1 MNDDGMTFPNENG
14 LPPSVKPV
22 NVSGL
27 KDTRVELGKKV
38 RLVCRCRGHP
48 QPALAWYKD
57 GHPVRASNASRIEF
71 RKKRTSLVIPKAKLE
86 DAGRYECRA
95 TSVTGQV
102 ASAWANV
109 TVTIAPALTTRAP
122 SLSPYVPKKCPIEKY
137 CLNGGT
143 CALYDTVQELVCTC
157 AEGYKGSR
165 CENKDVYNQSNSS
178 PESWESGQPHLD
190 KYEIYR
196 CSIRVIYPGV
206 DYVCWQR
213 WVQCNKKRTRTR
225 FGNSD
230 SHRIDFNSHR
240 DIGIS
245 TISAPQF
252 FYYLDSRSALYEIS
266 RAQLNAPL
274 TWASF
279 CFYGDYCQL

>member
-1 MNDDGMTFPNENG
+1 M
-14 LPPSVKPV
+14 VKPV

-143 CALYDTVQELVCTC
+143 CALYDTVQELVCT
-157 AEGYKGSR
+157 SR
-165 CENKDVYNQSNSS
+165 QNRDFEILFSPPEVGVNTRYIAAVLEYSTQEWTTFVELARLATTVIRMTNYQVCRGLHSLPKSTTGIIRADLPKTAMRRDFGLKSGKPSS
-178 PESWESGQPHLD
+178 PWPIASWSLGSQL
-190 KYEIYR
+190 
-196 CSIRVIYPGV
+196 SL
-206 DYVCWQR
+206 W
-213 WVQCNKKRTRTR
+213 
-225 FGNSD
+225 S
-230 SHRIDFNSHR
+230 S
-240 DIGIS
+240 S
-245 TISAPQF
+245 TTAFQ
-252 FYYLDSRSALYEIS
+252 
-266 RAQLNAPL
+266 
-274 TWASF
+274 T
-279 CFYGDYCQL
+279 